1 MLPKV
6 TAFFEFKLES
16 SFIISDTLIS
26 VKWNKDAV
34 DTISLIIFALE
45 WSLNFSSAMSS
56 GSPKVVVFVPKLSQ
70 YSVVIT
76 NFVIAY

>member
-45 WSLNFSSAMSS
+45 WSLDFSSAMSS
-56 GSPKVVVFVPKLSQ
+56 GSPKVVVFVPKLFQ